1 MKKQQEPINENL
13 KEDAK
18 AAVMCLAI
26 FAVFTMAIFLAALL

>member
-1 MKKQQEPINENL
+1 MKKQQPINENL

-26 FAVFTMAIFLAALL
+26 FTVFTIAFILSALL